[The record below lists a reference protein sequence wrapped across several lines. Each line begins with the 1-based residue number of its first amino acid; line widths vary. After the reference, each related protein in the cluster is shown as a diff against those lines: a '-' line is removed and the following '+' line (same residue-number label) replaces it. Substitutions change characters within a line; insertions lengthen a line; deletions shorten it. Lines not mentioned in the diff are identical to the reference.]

1 ALGRFDESVTIGT
14 HVDDRSAMT
23 GEPTAIVL
31 LASDHPALSATA
43 APESGSD
50 LIRASNVVVT
60 WTASSIAGLANAT
73 TLLSAAPPARVDLFP
88 AYPPTLTAQTT
99 TIAVPATAPLG
110 PATLTLRLTDR
121 ADRFTDAPVV
131 TYTVVDN
138 QPPAISAFTLNPES
152 VYPGHSVTATV
163 NASDDLA
170 VTKLTLT
177 TQIGASAPIVD
188 ARTPNAKTTEQ
199 TFTVPIPI
207 STPGLTPVSVE
218 AAVEDNFPGRAALK
232 QTRSISVLKDTLPP
246 QLTLTR
252 PALDELFDEGTG
264 KFVEYRAAAS
274 DAEVDV
280 KSVTVTVGDAAP
292 VPLTK
297 DATGWTVT
305 LPVPNVDGT
314 DIVAVPFTMTA
325 SDYESNTKTL
335 PSRIRVRPLID
346 PNAPAVTWTCGSSG
360 AMYPVG
366 FAAKLGLLAVGSSP
380 TNGVQ
385 KVEFFVDGSTTPI
398 SATRVGTTNQ
408 WEASYTIPDR
418 PDGTVITIRGVA
430 TSVGGNPADLASKI
444 TVIVPS
450 LAPITADLTIDS
462 ANAATYAN
470 KIVVVQSGTV
480 TIATPLT
487 LDRLA
492 LLGGKLTHRA
502 GGTEKLAV
510 TTTRDLFVSCD
521 ASIDVTGAG
530 FAQNET
536 YPGATRPGSG
546 SAGSHIGVGAV
557 ANPPAASTFGSVY
570 QPQEGGGGGEHP
582 NIDNG
587 QPGGGVVRLIASTV
601 TNEGVIRAN
610 GRDRTC
616 CFDVRGGAGGSIWV
630 TANGIGGRGAAEV
643 IGGSTY
649 NTPTGGG
656 GAISIESVTTP
667 VLWQMSARAGFTA
680 SGTVRFGGAGTIYV
694 RDTAST
700 FGSVT
705 IDNGGRPS
713 EAADLPSLGHGTAQ
727 SGTTGATLATDRA
740 AIPVYFAGHWVEI
753 TSAAGTLKGTWRIAS
768 VSGTTATLEPNATET
783 IALMPG
789 DLWQGV
795 YRFDTL
801 FAPNGDAIRSVDPIR
816 LGANGVLNLTG
827 PTGAGRFLDL
837 PSGVSAD
844 TVTVSGNVSLPS
856 ITAANV
862 TLKTGAVLSPPKRN
876 NDPQPLI
883 IASTDTMTI
892 ETGAALDAT
901 GRGFGG
907 SLTWPGATL
916 PGLATAGSHIGIG
929 GISILP
935 AASTFGSVYRP
946 MEAGGG
952 GEQANPDAGQPGGGV
967 IRLSAATITN
977 NGAIRANGMDRTCCF
992 GVRGGGGGSIWVSGT
1007 TAVRGNG
1014 TAEAVG
1020 SATYDGPTGGG
1031 GAISI
1036 ESGSAD
1042 PILWTMSARA
1052 GSPVG
1057 GSKIGGAGTIY
1068 VRRATSTY
1076 GEVTIDN
1083 GGRTGQLTDLPSLG
1097 SGIAQANTTG
1107 ATLVTDRATIPAY
1120 FAGHWIEI
1128 ASGGAPKGTWRIA
1141 TIAGSTITLAPN
1153 ASESIALAP
1162 GDLWQGVYRF
1172 DTMFSPNG
1180 DPLRSADPI
1189 RLGANGVIDISG
1201 PTAAG
1206 KFLNLPSGLAAD
1218 QVTLRGNVSV
1228 PSIDAANVT
1237 VKSGATLAPTRDT
1250 SNPRPLII
1258 SATGVITVE
1267 SGGAIDATGRGFGG
1281 SLTYP
1286 GATLPGSVSAGSHLG
1301 VGGVGNPPAASTFGS
1316 VYRPLEAGG
1325 GGEHPNPDAGQAG
1338 GGVIHLTAAN
1348 IINDGAIRANGA
1360 DRTCCF
1366 GVRGGAGGSIWIASP
1381 ALGGTGVVEARGS
1394 DTYDGPTGG
1403 GGAVSIESAGTSV
1416 LPWPVNANPGSYAGG
1431 YGATGGPGTIY
1442 VKRAGATYGDVDIS
1456 NPYAFADQLTDL
1468 PSLGAGIAQS
1478 GTAGATLLTGRSTD
1492 IPPYFAGHWVEIKT
1506 AAGALKGVWRIAS
1519 IAGRNATLAPNGA
1532 ETIALEVGDAWR
1544 GAYRLD
1550 SLRLRSAKL
1559 ITADRLIVT
1568 APPDLDP
1575 SSSILGNND
1584 GAPVVNAA
1592 QISITASAVGAA
1604 VIGRAGAALDQDKPI
1619 TVIVTNVASGATYS
1633 ALVANDG
1640 SFSAAV
1646 SGNSGDRLT
1655 VKARDG
1661 NYFPLESAPI
1671 DIGTLTTGAPTAT
1684 QFDRAA
1690 WTTDPAFSA
1699 QLLAMN
1705 GTTLVVSS
1713 ANLNGASS
1721 DKLAVLDTTDPL
1733 HPALV
1738 RTIPTTINHIRD
1750 LEVAGGWAYIAGDR
1764 FATIDLGFNGATPNF
1779 ASGENYGE
1787 RQAIAVQGGYAFT
1800 ADANYLDGRLNV
1812 YDVTDPAAPRLMG

>member
-1 ALGRFDESVTIGT
+1 
-14 HVDDRSAMT
+14 
-23 GEPTAIVL
+23 
-31 LASDHPALSATA
+31 
-43 APESGSD
+43 
-50 LIRASNVVVT
+50 
-60 WTASSIAGLANAT
+60 
-73 TLLSAAPPARVDLFP
+73 
-88 AYPPTLTAQTT
+88 
-99 TIAVPATAPLG
+99 
-110 PATLTLRLTDR
+110 
-121 ADRFTDAPVV
+121 
-131 TYTVVDN
+131 
-138 QPPAISAFTLNPES
+138 
-152 VYPGHSVTATV
+152 
-163 NASDDLA
+163 
-170 VTKLTLT
+170 
-177 TQIGASAPIVD
+177 
-188 ARTPNAKTTEQ
+188 
-199 TFTVPIPI
+199 
-207 STPGLTPVSVE
+207 
-218 AAVEDNFPGRAALK
+218 
-232 QTRSISVLKDTLPP
+232 
-246 QLTLTR
+246 TR

-314 DIVAVPFTMTA
+314 DIVTIPFTMTA

-366 FAAKLGLLAVGSSP
+366 FAAKLGLLAIGSSP

-398 SATRVGTTNQ
+398 SATRIGTTNQ

-470 KIVVVQSGTV
+470 KTVVVQSGTV

-582 NIDNG
+582 NIANG

-680 SGTVRFGGAGTIYV
+680 SGSVRFGGAGTIYV

-783 IALMPG
+783 IALVPG

-827 PTGAGRFLDL
+827 PTAAGKFLDL

-977 NGAIRANGMDRTCCF
+977 HGAIRANGMDRTCCF

-1007 TAVRGNG
+1007 TAVGGNG

-1128 ASGGAPKGTWRIA
+1128 ASGGTPKGTWRIA
-1141 TIAGSTITLAPN
+1141 AIAGSTITLAPN

-1162 GDLWQGVYRF
+1162 GDLWQ
-1172 DTMFSPNG
+1172 
-1180 DPLRSADPI
+1180 
-1189 RLGANGVIDISG
+1189 
-1201 PTAAG
+1201 
-1206 KFLNLPSGLAAD
+1206 
-1218 QVTLRGNVSV
+1218 
-1228 PSIDAANVT
+1228 
-1237 VKSGATLAPTRDT
+1237 
-1250 SNPRPLII
+1250 
-1258 SATGVITVE
+1258 
-1267 SGGAIDATGRGFGG
+1267 
-1281 SLTYP
+1281 
-1286 GATLPGSVSAGSHLG
+1286 
-1301 VGGVGNPPAASTFGS
+1301 
-1316 VYRPLEAGG
+1316 
-1325 GGEHPNPDAGQAG
+1325 
-1338 GGVIHLTAAN
+1338 
-1348 IINDGAIRANGA
+1348 
-1360 DRTCCF
+1360 
-1366 GVRGGAGGSIWIASP
+1366 
-1381 ALGGTGVVEARGS
+1381 
-1394 DTYDGPTGG
+1394 
-1403 GGAVSIESAGTSV
+1403 
-1416 LPWPVNANPGSYAGG
+1416 
-1431 YGATGGPGTIY
+1431 
-1442 VKRAGATYGDVDIS
+1442 
-1456 NPYAFADQLTDL
+1456 
-1468 PSLGAGIAQS
+1468 
-1478 GTAGATLLTGRSTD
+1478 
-1492 IPPYFAGHWVEIKT
+1492 
-1506 AAGALKGVWRIAS
+1506 
-1519 IAGRNATLAPNGA
+1519 
-1532 ETIALEVGDAWR
+1532 
-1544 GAYRLD
+1544 
-1550 SLRLRSAKL
+1550 
-1559 ITADRLIVT
+1559 
-1568 APPDLDP
+1568 
-1575 SSSILGNND
+1575 
-1584 GAPVVNAA
+1584 
-1592 QISITASAVGAA
+1592 
-1604 VIGRAGAALDQDKPI
+1604 
-1619 TVIVTNVASGATYS
+1619 
-1633 ALVANDG
+1633 
-1640 SFSAAV
+1640 
-1646 SGNSGDRLT
+1646 
-1655 VKARDG
+1655 
-1661 NYFPLESAPI
+1661 
-1671 DIGTLTTGAPTAT
+1671 
-1684 QFDRAA
+1684 
-1690 WTTDPAFSA
+1690 
-1699 QLLAMN
+1699 
-1705 GTTLVVSS
+1705 
-1713 ANLNGASS
+1713 
-1721 DKLAVLDTTDPL
+1721 
-1733 HPALV
+1733 
-1738 RTIPTTINHIRD
+1738 
-1750 LEVAGGWAYIAGDR
+1750 
-1764 FATIDLGFNGATPNF
+1764 
-1779 ASGENYGE
+1779 
-1787 RQAIAVQGGYAFT
+1787 
-1800 ADANYLDGRLNV
+1800 
-1812 YDVTDPAAPRLMG
+1812 